1 MGWRGGCLLLGAIL
15 GAAGGA
21 SPAPAA
27 RPGGPGVVAVRSFA
41 TEGYAR
47 LTLLLDR
54 ETFDFR
60 HGRLSNPPRFYL
72 DLPAGRLRPKAPLPS
87 DSAGARLVRRVRFGR
102 PDPQTLRL
110 VVDLG
115 EGEIRERV
123 FSLPDPHRIIVELR
137 GGIVS
142 PSSLAAPLPP
152 GAAPPAQA
160 KPAPPAPQARA
171 ASPSR
176 PAPSGPKKRQ
186 EMSLSERFRAGQGRI
201 MLDPG
206 HGGKD
211 AGAVGLYGL
220 VEKEFVLDLAR
231 RAAGVLK
238 RKLPGS
244 EVLLTRADDRFL
256 PLDKRT
262 AMANERD
269 ADVFISI
276 HANSSPLRG
285 THGIET
291 YLLSE
296 ASSSRALEIAA
307 RENDVTVAEMTDLQK
322 ILYDLM
328 LRSKVNESR
337 DLAEDVH
344 RSLLAQL
351 GRRYP
356 GVSDLGVKRGPFY
369 VLLGAQMPGI
379 LVEVGFITNPADAK
393 RSLQGAFRQA
403 IAEGIAEG
411 VVRFV
416 GGAAR
421 TARTGPVGPKGEAR
435 PPRPAA
441 R

>member
-1 MGWRGGCLLLGAIL
+1 MAGADFWNNPD
-15 GAAGGA
+15 AAQK
-21 SPAPAA
+21 
-27 RPGGPGVVAVRSFA
+27 VVAELKTVKSVVESYRGLHTELEDEIGLLDISDDVKDADHIKEVAAKLPDLERRVEA
-41 TEGYAR
+41 TE
-47 LTLLLDR
+47 
-54 ETFDFR
+54 
-60 HGRLSNPPRFYL
+60 
-72 DLPAGRLRPKAPLPS
+72 
-87 DSAGARLVRRVRFGR
+87 V
-102 PDPQTLRL
+102 
-110 VVDLG
+110 
-115 EGEIRERV
+115 
-123 FSLPDPHRIIVELR
+123 
-137 GGIVS
+137 
-142 PSSLAAPLPP
+142 
-152 GAAPPAQA
+152 QA
-160 KPAPPAPQARA
+160 LFT
-171 ASPSR
+171 
-176 PAPSGPKKRQ
+176 GPN
-186 EMSLSERFRAGQGRI
+186 
-201 MLDPG
+201 D
-206 HGGKD
+206 
-211 AGAVGLYGL
+211 
-220 VEKEFVLDLAR
+220 
-231 RAAGVLK
+231 
-238 RKLPGS
+238 
-244 EVLLTRADDRFL
+244 TR
-256 PLDKRT
+256 
-262 AMANERD
+262 
-269 ADVFISI
+269 DVFVSI

-351 GRRYP
+351 GRRYS
-356 GVSDLGVKRGPFY
+356 GVNDLGVKRGPFY

-435 PPRPAA
+435 PPRPPA